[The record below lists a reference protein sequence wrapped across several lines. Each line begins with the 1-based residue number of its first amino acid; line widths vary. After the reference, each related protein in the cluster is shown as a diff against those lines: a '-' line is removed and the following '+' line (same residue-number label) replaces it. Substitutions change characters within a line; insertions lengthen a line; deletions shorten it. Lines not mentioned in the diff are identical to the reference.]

1 MPYDLKSLRAPRLWG
16 MPLKTLVSLIENG
29 YSRKMLEYPLLK
41 EAGLDK
47 LRELTSDD
55 TPVMIPKY
63 PKGRSMS
70 AANAQQTLEV
80 FDDLLNSSNESSASA
95 DQNTFQFNSIF
106 DYASAYRKGTT
117 TPVLVAEQVIHAINE
132 SNKGKT
138 PLRAIIN
145 SSEHDIL
152 RQAKASQQRLEDGKP
167 LSILDGVP
175 VAVKD
180 EVDMVPYTTS
190 VGTQIYGQ
198 DNSAA
203 QDATVVARLR
213 AAGALLIGKANMH
226 EMGIGVTGGNPHFG
240 VCRNP
245 YDVLHHTGGSSSGSA
260 SAVAAG
266 LCPLS
271 VGADGGGS
279 VRIPAALCGVAGLK
293 ATWSRVSE
301 FGAAPLCWSVAHI
314 GPLGATVDDVALGY
328 SLMAGADDN
337 DSMTQEQPNVHLKD
351 YLNKDLS
358 GLRVGVFTPWFNHA
372 DKEVVEHC
380 TKALKILE
388 KHGATRHE
396 VTLDNLDVQRVAHM
410 VTISSE
416 MLTAVEEERKKD
428 PTRFALDTRLNLAIA
443 ASFNSTDYVKAQKV
457 RGLAIKTFM
466 SAFED
471 VDVIITPSSAIPA
484 PEINAKA
491 LPEGESNLSVLNE
504 IMRYANTA
512 NFTGLPALTVN
523 AGYTEK
529 GLPVG
534 VQLMGRPWEESLLL
548 RMGRVIDQA
557 SPKQKPKVHF
567 PLY

>member
-1 MPYDLKSLRAPRLWG
+1 MAYDLKSLRVPRLWG
-16 MPLKTLVSLIENG
+16 IPLKTLVTLLENG
-29 YSRKMLEYPLLK
+29 YSRKILENPLIK
-41 EAGLDK
+41 EAGVDK
-47 LRELTSDD
+47 LRDLVLEDAPIMT
-55 TPVMIPKY
+55 PKY

-70 AANAQQTLEV
+70 AANARETLEIFDSQPFYEVGQPGFRFQSV
-80 FDDLLNSSNESSASA
+80 FDFAK
-95 DQNTFQFNSIF
+95 
-106 DYASAYRKGTT
+106 AYRNGST
-117 TPVLVAEQVIHAINE
+117 TPVAVAEQVIAAIKASNE
-132 SNKGKT
+132 GKM

-145 SSEHDIL
+145 SSEQDIL
-152 RQAKASQQRLEDGKP
+152 NQAKASQKRIDEGSP

-180 EVDMVPYTTS
+180 EVDMVPYSTS
-190 VGTQIYGQ
+190 VGTRIYGQ
-198 DNSAA
+198 NNSASD
-203 QDATVVARLR
+203 DATVVARLR

-226 EMGIGVTGGNPHFG
+226 EIGIGVTGGNPHFG

-245 YDVLHHTGGSSSGSA
+245 YDPLHHTGGSSSGSA

-293 ATWSRVSE
+293 STWSRVSE

-328 SLMAGADDN
+328 SLMAGPDTQ
-337 DSMTQEQPNVHLKD
+337 DSTTFEQPNVHLKD
-351 YLNKDLS
+351 YLNQDLT

-380 TKALKILE
+380 TTALKILE
-388 KHGATRHE
+388 SQGATRHE
-396 VTLDNLDVQRVAHM
+396 ITIEQLDAQRIAHA

-416 MLTAVEEERKKD
+416 MLTAVEEEHKKD
-428 PTRFALDTRLNLAIA
+428 PSRFALDTRINLAIA
-443 ASFNSTDYVKAQKV
+443 STFTSTDYVKAQKI
-457 RGLAIKTFM
+457 RGLAIKAFM
-466 SAFED
+466 DAFED
-471 VDVIITPSSAIPA
+471 VDVIITPSSAIAAPA
-484 PEINAKA
+484 INSRA
-491 LPEGESNLSVLNE
+491 LPEGESNLSDLTE
-504 IMRYANTA
+504 IMRFATTA
-512 NFTGLPALTVN
+512 NFTGLPALTIN

-548 RMGRVIDQA
+548 RMGRVIDRA
-557 SPKQKPKVHF
+557 TPKQKPTVHF
-567 PLY
+567 PLF

>member
-1 MPYDLKSLRAPRLWG
+1 MAYDLKSLRVPRLWG
-16 MPLKTLVSLIENG
+16 IPLKTLVTLLENG
-29 YSRKMLEYPLLK
+29 YSRKILENPLIK
-41 EAGLDK
+41 EAGVDK
-47 LRELTSDD
+47 LRDLVLEDAPIMT
-55 TPVMIPKY
+55 PKY

-70 AANAQQTLEV
+70 AANAKETLEIFDSQPFYEVGQPGFRFQSV
-80 FDDLLNSSNESSASA
+80 FDFAK
-95 DQNTFQFNSIF
+95 
-106 DYASAYRKGTT
+106 AYRNGST
-117 TPVLVAEQVIHAINE
+117 TPVAVAEQVIAAIKASNE
-132 SNKGKT
+132 GKM

-145 SSEHDIL
+145 SSEQDIL
-152 RQAKASQQRLEDGKP
+152 NQAKASQKRIDEGSP

-180 EVDMVPYTTS
+180 EVDMVPYSTS
-190 VGTQIYGQ
+190 VGTRIYGQ
-198 DNSAA
+198 NNSASD
-203 QDATVVARLR
+203 DATVVARLR

-226 EMGIGVTGGNPHFG
+226 EIGIGVTGGNPHFG

-245 YDVLHHTGGSSSGSA
+245 YDPLHHTGGSSSGSA

-293 ATWSRVSE
+293 STWSRVSE

-328 SLMAGADDN
+328 SLMAGPDTQ
-337 DSMTQEQPNVHLKD
+337 DSTTFEQPNVHLKD
-351 YLNKDLS
+351 YLNQDLT

-380 TKALKILE
+380 TTALKILE
-388 KHGATRHE
+388 SQGATRHE
-396 VTLDNLDVQRVAHM
+396 ITIEQLDAQRIAHA

-416 MLTAVEEERKKD
+416 MLTAVEEEHKKD
-428 PTRFALDTRLNLAIA
+428 PSRFALDTRINLAIA
-443 ASFNSTDYVKAQKV
+443 STFTSTDYVKAQKI
-457 RGLAIKTFM
+457 RGLAIKAFM
-466 SAFED
+466 DAFED
-471 VDVIITPSSAIPA
+471 VDVIITPSSAIAAPA
-484 PEINAKA
+484 INSRA
-491 LPEGESNLSVLNE
+491 LPEGESNLSDLTE
-504 IMRYANTA
+504 IMRFATTA
-512 NFTGLPALTVN
+512 NFTGLPALTIN

-548 RMGRVIDQA
+548 RMGRVIDRA
-557 SPKQKPKVHF
+557 TPKQKPTVHF
-567 PLY
+567 PLF